1 MPIIGLDVQLVRVT
15 TTAGQVT
22 TRLRI
27 YNGGAESVPISPN
40 DVWLALG
47 YAEHPPGPRTPAEGL
62 TPFDL
67 LPGQAADI
75 TLIWPWDGEPYASLG
90 VGEWRYAIQF

>member
-1 MPIIGLDVQLVRVT
+1 MRVT
-15 TTAGQVT
+15 TTVGQVT

-47 YAEHPPGPRTPAEGL
+47 YAENPPGPRIPAEEL
-62 TPFDL
+62 MSFDL
-67 LPGQAADI
+67 LPDQAADI
-75 TLIWPWDGEPYASLG
+75 TLIWLWAGEPYASLG